1 MDTSDSFWVYT
12 PNSLYGL
19 DFVCFSVA
27 VPITK
32 AKWMPLGQFVS
43 TNTICE
49 DTMAMDPPAPQLDR
63 LGRTSYNESIDPPQL
78 DGLRRTAYNDSYVTH
93 VIDLSKTDDNESMDP
108 PELDLIGDK
117 ESDAL

>member
-12 PNSLYGL
+12 PNSVYGL
-19 DFVCFSVA
+19 DFVCLSVA
-27 VPITK
+27 VPVTK

-49 DTMAMDPPAPQLDR
+49 DTMAMDPPQLDG
-63 LGRTSYNESIDPPQL
+63 LSRTGYNESIDPPQL
-78 DGLRRTAYNDSYVTH
+78 DGLSRTGYNESYVTH
-93 VIDLSKTDDNESMDP
+93 VIDLSKTDDNESMNP

-117 ESDAL
+117 ESDALK